1 MEQGAEHDCL
11 RQSSGLV
18 YSMIGDCDPHPVPD
32 PTSQGRPSSDR
43 STIGKS
49 LLIKGEI
56 TGAQNPYTSKELW
69 WAA

>member
-1 MEQGAEHDCL
+1 
-11 RQSSGLV
+11 
-18 YSMIGDCDPHPVPD
+18 MIGDCDPHPVPD